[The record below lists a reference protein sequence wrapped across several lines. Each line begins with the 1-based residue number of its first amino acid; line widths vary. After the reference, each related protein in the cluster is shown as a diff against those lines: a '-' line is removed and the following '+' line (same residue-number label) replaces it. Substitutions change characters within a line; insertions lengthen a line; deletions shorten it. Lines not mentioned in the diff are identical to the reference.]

1 MIQALFPTEQ
11 QATIL
16 LHNDPGSGECCS
28 LVMPHKSAGTR
39 PSGYPYSFGEGKSA
53 TGQQHPEQD
62 HRLGIFSMVAEMGR
76 DLISQRVRKRYASR
90 RNRSYARSAQRA
102 WQEQAEEVHRAT
114 LPHNRSE
121 FPHGL
126 RKHGMKMAKATRQ
139 RDSIE
144 RGS

>member
-62 HRLGIFSMVAEMGR
+62 HRLGIFSMAAEMGR
-76 DLISQRVRKRYASR
+76 DLISQRARKALRFKKEQVLRPVGSKGLARASR
-90 RNRSYARSAQRA
+90 RGSPRNVTTQQKRISTRAQEA
-102 WQEQAEEVHRAT
+102 WDEDGQSHT
-114 LPHNRSE
+114 S
-121 FPHGL
+121 
-126 RKHGMKMAKATRQ
+126 TRQ
-139 RDSIE
+139 Y
-144 RGS
+144 